1 MKKFWTELNLVRC
14 YKLWYLPKFMNLLN
28 NSPPHA
34 PGVLERDLWF
44 HVQNSVKLGTFALP
58 EPLQIQSTKQI
69 RGCELTQLR
78 GKVKVYWNS
87 QQLELNSV

>member
-1 MKKFWTELNLVRC
+1 
-14 YKLWYLPKFMNLLN
+14 MNLLN

-44 HVQNSVKLGTFALP
+44 HVQNSVKLGTFASP

-69 RGCELTQLR
+69 GLWAHPAQRQSKGLLKPAATWTKFHLKKS
-78 GKVKVYWNS
+78 GP
-87 QQLELNSV
+87 